1 MAIEIER
8 QATELLEL
16 LYECNKVDGD
26 SGEVVADYLEKEG
39 LDTSYGYTLID
50 FLGNN
55 GFVKTSSTMGG
66 ASGEITATGIQA
78 IQQLWAERADPKV
91 RSGMLRTAM
100 LLWLD
105 QQEERDDAPSSWD
118 PFVDAE
124 PAPEDDGYSKRQ
136 ILHAAEYLYEH
147 GLVQAISVNEF
158 ADGWVRPTLTVAGRT
173 CVTDFG
179 GDVSEYLSRGQT
191 RPIVTNR
198 STTTNT
204 VHISDNHGNLSVAG
218 EHITQNMTNAGFD
231 VAQILELAGGVHQ
244 IAPVLKLEA
253 DDERQLIETA
263 DELHAEA
270 DSDKPDRG
278 RLRQLIDKIYEG
290 LKKAAPTVGQKAVLA
305 LADEAIRALT
315 S

>member
-1 MAIEIER
+1 MATEIER

-16 LYECNKVDGD
+16 LYECNKADGD
-26 SGEVVADYLEKEG
+26 SREVVAGYLEKEG
-39 LDTSYGYTLID
+39 LETSYGYTLID
-50 FLGNN
+50 FLGNS
-55 GFVKTSSTMGG
+55 GFVNESNTFGG
-66 ASGEITATGIQA
+66 ASGEITAGGIRA
-78 IQQLWAERADPKV
+78 VQQLWADRADPKI

-105 QQEERDDAPSSWD
+105 QQEERDDAPADWE

-124 PAPEDDGYSKRQ
+124 PEEDGYSKRQ

-147 GLVQAISVNEF
+147 GLIGAVSVSEF

-179 GDVSEYLSRGQT
+179 GDVSEYLNRGQA
-191 RPIVTNR
+191 RPVVTNR
-198 STTTNT
+198 STTNNT

-218 EHITQNMTNAGFD
+218 EHITQNMNNAGFG

-270 DSDKPDRG
+270 KSDKPDHG
-278 RLRQLIDKIYEG
+278 RLRQLIDKIYDG
-290 LKKAAPTVGQKAVLA
+290 LNKAASTVGQKAVLA
-305 LADEAIRALT
+305 LADEAIKALA